1 MSAITN
7 PNKNKVA
14 SARIYVTKYDSP
26 CQFKY
31 SNPWTTNCNNKR
43 HALKNHTA
51 KGLIRDRIVN
61 KQNIIMRYQIRKI
74 VISINS
80 IIT

>member
-31 SNPWTTNCNNKR
+31 SNP
-43 HALKNHTA
+43 
-51 KGLIRDRIVN
+51 
-61 KQNIIMRYQIRKI
+61 
-74 VISINS
+74 
-80 IIT
+80 